1 MSSVD
6 GTNLDF
12 ERLRFNYSDMYQL
25 ARRGDM
31 IRSLNTGFSYLV
43 IHNTLTADIIRR
55 VTRFWKSTPDGF
67 TVPPPD
73 AFTVL
78 SPDGKVLQGTDLMH
92 HENFEV
98 AEARRT
104 GRPLTIT
111 TSMKPWA
118 IERAE
123 GGDQ

>member
-1 MSSVD
+1 MNSAD

-12 ERLRFNYSDMYQL
+12 ERLRFNYTDMYQL
-25 ARRGDM
+25 ARRGDV
-31 IRSLNTGFSYLV
+31 IRSLNTGFRYLV
-43 IHNTLTADIIRR
+43 IHNTLTTDELFERDDKR
-55 VTRFWKSTPDGF
+55 SWK
-67 TVPPPD
+67 PPPD

-98 AEARRT
+98 VEARKA
-104 GRPLTIT
+104 GRQLTIT

>member
-1 MSSVD
+1 MNSAD

-12 ERLRFNYSDMYQL
+12 ERLRFNYTDMYQL

-31 IRSLNTGFSYLV
+31 IRSLNTGFRYLV
-43 IHNTLTADIIRR
+43 IHNTLTADIRS
-55 VTRFWKSTPDGF
+55 WQPTPDAF

-78 SPDGKVLQGTDLMH
+78 SPDGKVLQRTDLMH
-92 HENFEV
+92 HELFEV
-98 AEARRT
+98 VEARRA